1 MRVMSAG
8 DGYKYLLKSVAAGD
22 GDRSLSTPLTR
33 YYAEA
38 GAPPGFWM
46 GSGLGRLGHGE
57 LVEGSQVSEAQLQLL
72 IGMGHDPVTGEPLG
86 RAYQQFASITERVKQ
101 RVAEI
106 NPDLG
111 PADRAQEIATIEVEE
126 AERGTRRAV
135 AGFDFTFSVP
145 KSVSAIWA
153 VADAG
158 TQALIADAHH
168 AAVAELVAFL
178 EREVAATR
186 VGATGPDGAVAH
198 VDVAGVVA
206 AAFDHYDSRSGDP
219 QLHTH
224 VVISN
229 KVLTVQ
235 DGRWRTLAGRP
246 MHSAVVAVSELYNAA
261 LADRLTRILYLG
273 WEARERGRDRN
284 PAWEIEGVSEELVGE
299 FSTRS
304 RHIEAE
310 KDRLIAEYVAKHGR
324 QPSARTVLKLR
335 AQATL
340 ATRPEKQIRSLADLT
355 GEWRQRAGRML
366 GQDATGWARTL
377 TSGGE
382 LRRVLRAD
390 DVPLDVVGEVG
401 QAVMETVGEKRSTW
415 TRWNLHAEASRQLMG
430 WRFASIE
437 DREAITGLVVDAAER
452 DSLRLT
458 PPELA
463 TSPLEF
469 RRPDGTTRFRPRH
482 STLFSSEAL
491 LAAED
496 RLLARADATTGP
508 AVPLETVERI
518 ARKPDARGRVL
529 GEDQA
534 AALAAIAV
542 SGRVVDVLVGPA
554 GAGKT
559 TAMNA
564 LRRAWEKE
572 YGAGSVV
579 GLAPSAVAAQVL
591 ADDLG
596 VTCENTAKWW
606 QNHLMHGTTFEE
618 GQLVIIDEASLAGTA
633 SLDRITHEV
642 EKVGAKAL
650 LVGDWG
656 QLQSVDA
663 GGAFGLLVHSR
674 DDAPELHDLHRF
686 THAWEKTNSLQ
697 LRHGRVN
704 AIDTLI
710 EHGRITGGEAEAMID
725 AAYTS
730 WQRDLATGRGSILV
744 AETHET
750 VTTLNARARADRII
764 DGAVS
769 PAREVALHDGT
780 AASEGDL
787 VITRHNDRRLRNGRT
802 WVRNGARWIVTNV
815 RDDGSVSIRPAARR
829 FGHGIVLPADYV
841 AEHLDLGYA
850 ITAHRAQGVTTDTS
864 HVVVTPTTTRENL
877 YVSMTRGAEGNYA
890 YVAVDREDQQHTVPQ
905 PGDNPN
911 VTARSV
917 LYGVLQHIGA
927 ELSAHETITAEQE
940 HWGSITQLAAEYE
953 TIAQAAQHDRWAT
966 LLATSGL
973 TTEQVGDVLDSDSYG
988 ALSAE
993 LRHADANHHN
1003 LDTLLPR
1010 LIAARSLDDADD
1022 IASVIHARLTRA
1034 TARPA
1039 GSGRTRKPPR
1049 LTAGLIPDAAGPMA
1063 DEMRRAL
1070 DERRDLIEQ
1079 RADAVLHSAL
1089 ADKEPWTAKL
1099 GTPPKDAK
1107 KHAAWWRAARTIA
1120 AYRDRNQI
1128 TDNRNPLGP
1137 AAESTSQ
1144 KIDAARARAAFN
1156 RARSIADDDPTKDQV
1171 RPSAVTRSAPRL

>member
-8 DGYKYLLKSVAAGD
+8 DGYKYLLKSVVAGD

-33 YYAEA
+33 YYTEA

-57 LVEGSQVSEAQLQLL
+57 LVEGAQVSEAQLQLL
-72 IGMGHDPVTGEPLG
+72 IGMGHDPITGDPLG
-86 RAYQQFASITERVKQ
+86 RAYQRFAPIAERVKQ
-101 RVAEI
+101 RVDALDPE
-106 NPDLG
+106 LG
-111 PADRAQEIATIEVEE
+111 PAARAREVAAIEAEE

-135 AGFDFTFSVP
+135 AGFDFTFSAP
-145 KSVSAIWA
+145 KSLSAIWA

-158 TQALIADAHH
+158 TQSLIAEAHH
-168 AAVAELVAFL
+168 GAVAELVAFL

-198 VDVAGVVA
+198 VDVAGVSA

-261 LADRLTRILYLG
+261 LADRLTRTLGLG

-284 PAWEIEGVSEELVGE
+284 PAWEIEGVPDELVAE

-324 QPSARTVLKLR
+324 QPSARVVLKLR

-340 ATRPEKQIRSLADLT
+340 ATRPEKQVRSLADLT
-355 GEWRQRAGRML
+355 GEWRQRAARVL
-366 GQDATGWARTL
+366 GKDATGWARAL
-377 TSGGE
+377 TSEAGV
-382 LRRVLRAD
+382 RRVLRAD
-390 DVPLDVVGEVG
+390 DVPLDVVREVG
-401 QAVMETVGEKRSTW
+401 QAVVETVGEKRSTW

-430 WRFASIE
+430 WRFARIE

-452 DSLRLT
+452 VSLRLT

-482 STLFSSEAL
+482 STLFSSEVL

-496 RLLARADATTGP
+496 RLLARAGTMTGP
-508 AVPLETVERI
+508 TVRLETVERI
-518 ARKPDARGRVL
+518 ARMPDARGRVL

-534 AALAAIAV
+534 AALTAIAV

-559 TAMNA
+559 TAMSA

-572 YGAGSVV
+572 HGAGSVI

-596 VTCENTAKWW
+596 IATENTAKWW
-606 QNHLMHGTTFEE
+606 QNHLMHGTTFEA

-642 EKVGAKAL
+642 EKAGGKAL

-663 GGAFGLLVHSR
+663 GGAFGMLVHSR

-686 THAWEKTNSLQ
+686 THAWEKTTSLQ
-697 LRHGRVN
+697 LRHGRTE

-710 EHGRITGGEAEAMID
+710 EHGRITGGDAEMMID
-725 AAYTS
+725 AAYTA
-730 WQRDLATGRGSILV
+730 WRHDLSAGLASILV

-764 DGAVS
+764 DGKVNS
-769 PAREVALHDGT
+769 AREVVLHDGT
-780 AASEGDL
+780 AASAGDL

-802 WVRNGARWIVTNV
+802 WVRNGSRWIVTAV
-815 RDDGSVSIRPAARR
+815 REDGSVSIRPAARR
-829 FGHGIVLPADYV
+829 FGGGIVLPADYV
-841 AEHLDLGYA
+841 AEHLDLG
-850 ITAHRAQGVTTDTS
+850 
-864 HVVVTPTTTRENL
+864 
-877 YVSMTRGAEGNYA
+877 
-890 YVAVDREDQQHTVPQ
+890 
-905 PGDNPN
+905 
-911 VTARSV
+911 
-917 LYGVLQHIGA
+917 
-927 ELSAHETITAEQE
+927 
-940 HWGSITQLAAEYE
+940 
-953 TIAQAAQHDRWAT
+953 
-966 LLATSGL
+966 
-973 TTEQVGDVLDSDSYG
+973 
-988 ALSAE
+988 
-993 LRHADANHHN
+993 
-1003 LDTLLPR
+1003 
-1010 LIAARSLDDADD
+1010 
-1022 IASVIHARLTRA
+1022 
-1034 TARPA
+1034 
-1039 GSGRTRKPPR
+1039 
-1049 LTAGLIPDAAGPMA
+1049 
-1063 DEMRRAL
+1063 
-1070 DERRDLIEQ
+1070 
-1079 RADAVLHSAL
+1079 
-1089 ADKEPWTAKL
+1089 
-1099 GTPPKDAK
+1099 
-1107 KHAAWWRAARTIA
+1107 
-1120 AYRDRNQI
+1120 
-1128 TDNRNPLGP
+1128 
-1137 AAESTSQ
+1137 
-1144 KIDAARARAAFN
+1144 
-1156 RARSIADDDPTKDQV
+1156 
-1171 RPSAVTRSAPRL
+1171 